1 MGWALEN
8 LGSAECKRIAE
19 GLFKVERDYGGV
31 KLHGFCPVHGDKGSA
46 SFVYHYGGDWCKCQS
61 CGFGGDLVK
70 LWADV
75 TGHDHQDLKA
85 FKDEFGDGDSVQH
98 GYRSSKPAEK
108 KAPEPV
114 ERLPEVFVD
123 EGELDAL
130 PPLPAERIAE
140 LEKTRGWSPKVMEI
154 MDLREF
160 TAAGKYKKIAMPIRD
175 DQGRLCNI
183 RLYQPGAKQ
192 MKIVSWYDQKC
203 RVCGGG
209 WKKGKTKVCTDCGA
223 LPTDYGRTRLYP
235 PPSQW
240 QPGLL
245 WLVEGESDLLCA
257 LSKGLNAVTQT
268 AGAGTW
274 TDEFSQEMAGR
285 DVVIAYDADQTG
297 HKGAMAAAQGIAEHA
312 SSVRVLVWPKLMGG
326 E

>member
-8 LGSAECKRIAE
+8 LGSGDCKRIAE
-19 GLFKVERDYGGV
+19 GLFEVEKDYARRSV
-31 KLHGFCPVHGDKGSA
+31 LHGACPFHGDKTSSFAYNYA
-46 SFVYHYGGDWCKCQS
+46 SDWYKCQG
-61 CGFGGDLVK
+61 CDEGGDLVK
-70 LWADV
+70 MWCEL
-75 TGHDHQDLKA
+75 TGRDSQDLKA
-85 FKDEFGDGDSVQH
+85 FKDEFGEGSGGQS
-98 GYRSSKPAEK
+98 RSYQKPKPA
-108 KAPEPV
+108 ATPEPV
-114 ERLPEVFVD
+114 EELPEVFVD
-123 EGELDAL
+123 EAEFDAL
-130 PPLPAERIAE
+130 PPLPAERIKE
-140 LEKTRGWSPKVMEI
+140 LEELRGWTADAIER

-160 TAAGKYKKIAMPIRD
+160 VAAGRFKKIAIPIRD
-175 DQGRLCNI
+175 DKGRLCNI

-192 MKIVSWYDQKC
+192 MKIVSWYDRKC
-203 RVCGGG
+203 RACGGG
-209 WKKGKTKVCTDCGA
+209 WEKKGKSKVCAKCGA

-257 LSKGLNAVTQT
+257 LSKGLNATTQT

-274 TDEFSQEMAGR
+274 TEEFSQAMAGR

-297 HKGAMAAAQGIAEHA
+297 HKGALAAAQCIAEHA
-312 SSVRVLVWPKLMGG
+312 DSVRVLVWPKLMGA